1 VRELSF
7 LSRGVRCSAWHL
19 NASIDAF
26 TSVRGRA
33 CVVMA
38 HGFGGTR
45 DTALIPYAE
54 GLAAAGLDVLVF
66 DYRGF
71 GASDGMP
78 RQRVAFRDQRA
89 AASDGMPRQRVAFRD
104 QRADYR
110 AAIEVARR
118 IEGVDPERIVLWGT
132 SYSGGH
138 VVPVAVGDGRIA
150 AVISLTPA
158 MDGLAALRAIVTH
171 GGVKQLGPLVSNG
184 VRDAVR
190 AIVGRAPHHLPVV
203 GPPGT
208 VAVIT
213 TPGALE
219 GYLALAGPTWRNEVC
234 ARTTL
239 EIAFNRPIRFAAR
252 LVCPMLV
259 QIGERDTVAPPAAA
273 HSAAKATGRRQ
284 RCAPTLSTT
293 STCTT
298 VHGNSRHWLT
308 RSNS

>member
-1 VRELSF
+1 MRELSF
-7 LSRGVRCSAWHL
+7 CSHGVRCSAWHL
-19 NASIDAF
+19 NASSDAF

-45 DTALIPYAE
+45 DTALLPYAE
-54 GLAAAGLDVLVF
+54 GFAAAGLDVLVF

-71 GASDGMP
+71 GASDGTP
-78 RQRVAFRDQRA
+78 RQRI
-89 AASDGMPRQRVAFRD
+89 AFRD

-110 AAIEVARR
+110 AAIEAARQ
-118 IEGVDPERIVLWGT
+118 IDGVDPERIVLWGT

-138 VVPVAVGDGRIA
+138 VVAVAASDRRIA

-158 MDGLAALRAIVTH
+158 MDGLAALRSIATH
-171 GGVKQLGPLVSNG
+171 GGVKQFGPLVSNG
-184 VRDAVR
+184 MRDTLR
-190 AIVGRAPHHLPVV
+190 AMVGRPPHHLPVV

-208 VAVIT
+208 VA
-213 TPGALE
+213 GALE

-239 EIAFNRPIRFAAR
+239 EVAFNRPIRFATRVA
-252 LVCPMLV
+252 CPMLV

-273 HSAAKATGRRQ
+273 HSAAKAAGVTAEVRTYPVDHFDVYDGPWQ
-284 RCAPTLSTT
+284 QQALADQ
-293 STCTT
+293 
-298 VHGNSRHWLT
+298 VEFVSRHLHALPST
-308 RSNS
+308 REISRR